1 MNIEWVGS
9 ELEDLTKYIPFRSG
23 YKIFFK
29 ISEIFRNK
37 NSQGNTEQAW
47 IKSSIRLYLYIL
59 RFSQHVAE
67 MHLGLY
73 FDGGYKMKS
82 EIMVFVFFLN

>member
-37 NSQGNTEQAW
+37 NSQGNTEQA
-47 IKSSIRLYLYIL
+47 
-59 RFSQHVAE
+59 
-67 MHLGLY
+67 
-73 FDGGYKMKS
+73 
-82 EIMVFVFFLN
+82 